1 MRIIFIKI
9 CPYKG
14 HAKDSVRDAA
24 GSENKLQVSLPP
36 LQPRLKKKYIPE
48 CIVGILKSHRHLLPT
63 PDVHTADTPPPPA
76 AGSSM
81 HWCPSFYSPKVPY
94 LPLYR
99 QLGLQPEVA
108 MTYIKPCSGSK
119 TWQPLLGKAWDQLKK
134 NYKLTFWRWQEFQV
148 W

>member
-24 GSENKLQVSLPP
+24 GSEKKLQVSLPP

-63 PDVHTADTPPPPA
+63 PDVHTADTPPPRSWILYALVSQLLFPKSPLFASLPA
-76 AGSSM
+76 
-81 HWCPSFYSPKVPY
+81 
-94 LPLYR
+94 
-99 QLGLQPEVA
+99 
-108 MTYIKPCSGSK
+108 
-119 TWQPLLGKAWDQLKK
+119 TW
-134 NYKLTFWRWQEFQV
+134 LTA
-148 W
+148 